1 MYQLDTQAARHADT
15 AGATIKE
22 IGKYVGEFVQAKDVV
37 TKKGGRGIE
46 FIFKSQ
52 GGQKANLAIYT
63 TGANGDR
70 YQGYDAL
77 MAIMTCLQL
86 RGIKPAPGK
95 VTRYDFDSKKEVQ
108 EDGTVFPDLH
118 KPIGVL
124 LETEDYEKKDGSIG
138 TRMVL
143 KNVFQPSTELTASE
157 ILDKKTQPELLTK
170 MVEGLRHRP
179 LKGARQPAPRQDD
192 GFGGPPA
199 GHPASSG
206 FDGMDDGSDIPFVTA
221 SPMFDMV
228 PSKQRRMTRYDY

>member
-1 MYQLDTQAARHADT
+1 MYTLDVQAARHADA

-95 VTRYDFDSKKEVQ
+95 VTRYDFEAKKEVV

-143 KNVFQPSTELTASE
+143 KNVFQPGTELTASE
-157 ILDKKTQPELLTK
+157 ILDKKTQPELLAK

-206 FDGMDDGSDIPFVTA
+206 FDEMDDGSIPF
-221 SPMFDMV
+221 
-228 PSKQRRMTRYDY
+228 

>member
-1 MYQLDTQAARHADT
+1 MYTLDVQAARHADT

-22 IGKYVGEFVQAKDVV
+22 IGKYVGEFIQAKDVV

-95 VTRYDFDSKKEVQ
+95 VTCYDFEAKKEVV

-143 KNVFQPSTELTASE
+143 KNVFQPGTELTASE
-157 ILDKKTQPELLTK
+157 ILDKKTQPELLAK

-206 FDGMDDGSDIPFVTA
+206 FDEMDDGSIPF
-221 SPMFDMV
+221 
-228 PSKQRRMTRYDY
+228 

>member
-1 MYQLDTQAARHADT
+1 MYQLDANAARHADT

-22 IGKYVGEFVQAKDVV
+22 LGKYVGEFVQAKDVV

-95 VTRYDFDSKKEVQ
+95 ITRYDFDSKKEVV

-124 LETEDYEKKDGSIG
+124 LETEDYEKKDGSLG

-143 KNVFQPSTELTASE
+143 KNVFQPSTELTARE
-157 ILDKKTQPELLTK
+157 ILDKKTQPALLAK

-179 LKGARQPAPRQDD
+179 LKGRTSAPAQRQDD

-206 FDGMDDGSDIPFVTA
+206 FDGMDDDSIPF
-221 SPMFDMV
+221 
-228 PSKQRRMTRYDY
+228 

>member
-1 MYQLDTQAARHADT
+1 MYQLDANAARHADT

-22 IGKYVGEFVQAKDVV
+22 IGKYVGEFIQAKDVV

-157 ILDKKTQPELLTK
+157 ILDKKTQPELLAK

-206 FDGMDDGSDIPFVTA
+206 FDEMDDGSIPF
-221 SPMFDMV
+221 
-228 PSKQRRMTRYDY
+228 

>member
-1 MYQLDTQAARHADT
+1 MYTLDVQAARHADT

-22 IGKYVGEFVQAKDVV
+22 IGKYVGEFIQAKDVV

-95 VTRYDFDSKKEVQ
+95 VTRYDFEAKKEVV

-157 ILDKKTQPELLTK
+157 ILDKKTQPELLAK

-206 FDGMDDGSDIPFVTA
+206 FDGLDDDSSIPF
-221 SPMFDMV
+221 
-228 PSKQRRMTRYDY
+228 

>member
-1 MYQLDTQAARHADT
+1 MYTLDVNAARHADT

-22 IGKYVGEFVQAKDVV
+22 IGKYIGEFVPAQDIV

-95 VTRYDFDSKKEVQ
+95 VTRYDFDTKKEVV
-108 EDGTVFPDLH
+108 EDGTVFPELQ

-124 LETEDYEKKDGSIG
+124 LETEDYEKKDGSLG

-143 KNVFQPSTELTASE
+143 KNVFQLSTELTASE
-157 ILDKKTQPELLTK
+157 ILDKKTQPELLAK

-179 LKGARQPAPRQDD
+179 LKGARPAPAPRGDD
-192 GFGGPPA
+192 GAGGPPA

-206 FDGMDDGSDIPFVTA
+206 FDDIDDDIPF
-221 SPMFDMV
+221 
-228 PSKQRRMTRYDY
+228 

>member
-1 MYQLDTQAARHADT
+1 MYTLDVQAARHADT

-22 IGKYVGEFVQAKDVV
+22 IGKYVGEFIQAKDVV

-95 VTRYDFDSKKEVQ
+95 VTRYDFEAKKEVV

-157 ILDKKTQPELLTK
+157 ILDKKTQPELLAK

-206 FDGMDDGSDIPFVTA
+206 FDEMDDDIPF
-221 SPMFDMV
+221 
-228 PSKQRRMTRYDY
+228 

>member
-1 MYQLDTQAARHADT
+1 MYTLDVQAARHADT

-22 IGKYVGEFVQAKDVV
+22 IGKYVGEFIQAKDVV

-95 VTRYDFDSKKEVQ
+95 VTRYDFEAKKEVV
-108 EDGTVFPDLH
+108 EDGIVFPDLH

-157 ILDKKTQPELLTK
+157 ILDKKTQPELLAK

-206 FDGMDDGSDIPFVTA
+206 FDEMDDGSIPF
-221 SPMFDMV
+221 
-228 PSKQRRMTRYDY
+228 

>member
-1 MYQLDTQAARHADT
+1 MYTLDVQAARHADT

-22 IGKYVGEFVQAKDVV
+22 IGKYVGEFIQAKDVV

-95 VTRYDFDSKKEVQ
+95 VTRYDFDTKKEVV
-108 EDGTVFPDLH
+108 EDGTVFPELQ

-124 LETEDYEKKDGSIG
+124 LETEDYEKKDGSLG

-143 KNVFQPSTELTASE
+143 KNVFQPNTELTASE
-157 ILDKKTQPELLTK
+157 ILDKKTQPELLAK

-179 LKGARQPAPRQDD
+179 LKGARTAAAPRGDD
-192 GFGGPPA
+192 GAGGPPA

-206 FDGMDDGSDIPFVTA
+206 FEDMTDDVPFRD
-221 SPMFDMV
+221 PMSYRGAHLVM
-228 PSKQRRMTRYDY
+228 

>member
-1 MYQLDTQAARHADT
+1 M
-15 AGATIKE
+15 
-22 IGKYVGEFVQAKDVV
+22 GEFIQAKDVV

-95 VTRYDFDSKKEVQ
+95 VTRYDFEAKKEVV

-124 LETEDYEKKDGSIG
+124 LEAEDYEKKDGSIG

-143 KNVFQPSTELTASE
+143 KNVFQPGTELTASE
-157 ILDKKTQPELLTK
+157 ILDKKTQPELLAK

-206 FDGMDDGSDIPFVTA
+206 FDEMDDGSIPF
-221 SPMFDMV
+221 
-228 PSKQRRMTRYDY
+228 

>member
-1 MYQLDTQAARHADT
+1 MYTLDAQAARHADT

-22 IGKYVGEFVQAKDVV
+22 IGKYVGEFIQAKDVV

-95 VTRYDFDSKKEVQ
+95 VTRYDFDAKKEVV

-157 ILDKKTQPELLTK
+157 ILDKKTLPELLTK

-206 FDGMDDGSDIPFVTA
+206 FDGLDDGSDIPF
-221 SPMFDMV
+221 
-228 PSKQRRMTRYDY
+228 

>member
-1 MYQLDTQAARHADT
+1 MYTLDVQAARHADT

-95 VTRYDFDSKKEVQ
+95 VTRYDFEAKKEVV

-143 KNVFQPSTELTASE
+143 KNVFQPGTELTASE
-157 ILDKKTQPELLTK
+157 ILDKKTQPELLAK

-206 FDGMDDGSDIPFVTA
+206 FDEMDDGSIPF
-221 SPMFDMV
+221 
-228 PSKQRRMTRYDY
+228 

>member
-1 MYQLDTQAARHADT
+1 MYTLDVQAARHADT

-22 IGKYVGEFVQAKDVV
+22 IGKYVGEFIQAKDVV

-95 VTRYDFDSKKEVQ
+95 VTRYDFDAKKEVV

-206 FDGMDDGSDIPFVTA
+206 FDEMDDGSIPF
-221 SPMFDMV
+221 
-228 PSKQRRMTRYDY
+228 

>member
-1 MYQLDTQAARHADT
+1 MYTLDAQAARHADT

-95 VTRYDFDSKKEVQ
+95 VTRYDFEAKKEVV

-157 ILDKKTQPELLTK
+157 ILDKKTQPELLAK

-206 FDGMDDGSDIPFVTA
+206 FDGLDDGSEIPF
-221 SPMFDMV
+221 
-228 PSKQRRMTRYDY
+228 

>member
-1 MYQLDTQAARHADT
+1 MYTLDVQAARHADT

-22 IGKYVGEFVQAKDVV
+22 IGKYVGEFIQAKDVV

-52 GGQKANLAIYT
+52 GGQKANLSIYT

-95 VTRYDFDSKKEVQ
+95 VTRYDFEAKKEVV

-143 KNVFQPSTELTASE
+143 KNVFQPGTELTASE

-206 FDGMDDGSDIPFVTA
+206 FDEMDDGSIPF
-221 SPMFDMV
+221 
-228 PSKQRRMTRYDY
+228 

>member
-1 MYQLDTQAARHADT
+1 MYQLDVQAARHADT

-77 MAIMTCLQL
+77 MAIMICLQL

-95 VTRYDFDSKKEVQ
+95 VTRYDFDTKKEVT

-124 LETEDYEKKDGSIG
+124 LETEDYEKKDGSLG

-157 ILDKKTQPELLTK
+157 IIDKKTQPAALAK

-179 LKGARQPAPRQDD
+179 LKGRATSPAPHMDD

-206 FDGMDDGSDIPFVTA
+206 FDGMDDGSILF
-221 SPMFDMV
+221 
-228 PSKQRRMTRYDY
+228 

>member
-1 MYQLDTQAARHADT
+1 MYTLDVQAARHADT

-22 IGKYVGEFVQAKDVV
+22 IGKYVGEFIQAKDVV

-95 VTRYDFDSKKEVQ
+95 VTRYDFDTKKEVV

-143 KNVFQPSTELTASE
+143 KNVFQPNTELTASE
-157 ILDKKTQPELLTK
+157 ILDKKTQPELLAK

-179 LKGARQPAPRQDD
+179 LKGARQPVPRMDD
-192 GFGGPPA
+192 AFGGPPA

-206 FDGMDDGSDIPFVTA
+206 FEDMTDDVPFRD
-221 SPMFDMV
+221 PMSYRGAHLV
-228 PSKQRRMTRYDY
+228 L

>member
-1 MYQLDTQAARHADT
+1 MYTLDVQAARHADT

-22 IGKYVGEFVQAKDVV
+22 IGKYVGEFIQAKDVV

-95 VTRYDFDSKKEVQ
+95 VTRYDFEAKKEVV

-143 KNVFQPSTELTASE
+143 KNVFQPGTELTASE
-157 ILDKKTQPELLTK
+157 ILDKKTQPELLAK

-179 LKGARQPAPRQDD
+179 LKGARQPAPRQED

-206 FDGMDDGSDIPFVTA
+206 FDEMDDGSIPF
-221 SPMFDMV
+221 
-228 PSKQRRMTRYDY
+228 

>member
-1 MYQLDTQAARHADT
+1 MYTLDVQAARHADT

-52 GGQKANLAIYT
+52 GGQKANFAIYT

-95 VTRYDFDSKKEVQ
+95 VTRYDFEAKKEVV

-143 KNVFQPSTELTASE
+143 KNVFQPGTELTASE
-157 ILDKKTQPELLTK
+157 ILDKKTQPELLAK

-206 FDGMDDGSDIPFVTA
+206 FDEMDDGSIPF
-221 SPMFDMV
+221 
-228 PSKQRRMTRYDY
+228 

>member
-1 MYQLDTQAARHADT
+1 MYQLDVQAARNADT

-95 VTRYDFDSKKEVQ
+95 VTRYDFDTKKEVV
-108 EDGTVFPDLH
+108 EDGIVFPDLH

-143 KNVFQPSTELTASE
+143 KNVFQPGTELTASE

-179 LKGARQPAPRQDD
+179 LKGARQSAPRQDD

-206 FDGMDDGSDIPFVTA
+206 FDEMDDGSIPF
-221 SPMFDMV
+221 
-228 PSKQRRMTRYDY
+228 

>member
-1 MYQLDTQAARHADT
+1 MYTLDVQAARHADT

-22 IGKYVGEFVQAKDVV
+22 IGKYVGEFIQAKDVV

-95 VTRYDFDSKKEVQ
+95 VTRYDFDTKKEVV

-157 ILDKKTQPELLTK
+157 ILDKKTQPELLAK

-179 LKGARQPAPRQDD
+179 IKGARQPAPRQDD

-206 FDGMDDGSDIPFVTA
+206 FDGLDDGSEIPF
-221 SPMFDMV
+221 
-228 PSKQRRMTRYDY
+228 

>member
-1 MYQLDTQAARHADT
+1 MYTLDVQAARHADT

-95 VTRYDFDSKKEVQ
+95 VTRYDFDTKKEVV

-143 KNVFQPSTELTASE
+143 KNVFQPGTELTASE
-157 ILDKKTQPELLTK
+157 ILDKKTQPELLAK

-206 FDGMDDGSDIPFVTA
+206 FDEMDDGSIPF
-221 SPMFDMV
+221 
-228 PSKQRRMTRYDY
+228 

>member
-1 MYQLDTQAARHADT
+1 MRSLLDYLPSSCER
-15 AGATIKE
+15 E
-22 IGKYVGEFVQAKDVV
+22 
-37 TKKGGRGIE
+37 
-46 FIFKSQ
+46 
-52 GGQKANLAIYT
+52 
-63 TGANGDR
+63 
-70 YQGYDAL
+70 
-77 MAIMTCLQL
+77 
-86 RGIKPAPGK
+86 AP
-95 VTRYDFDSKKEVQ
+95 RYDYEAKKEVQ

-143 KNVFQPSTELTASE
+143 KNVFQPGTELTASE
-157 ILDKKTQPELLTK
+157 ILDKKTQPELLAK

-206 FDGMDDGSDIPFVTA
+206 FDEMDDGSIPF
-221 SPMFDMV
+221 
-228 PSKQRRMTRYDY
+228 

>member
-1 MYQLDTQAARHADT
+1 MYTLDVQAARHADT

-95 VTRYDFDSKKEVQ
+95 VTRYDFDTKKEVV

-157 ILDKKTQPELLTK
+157 ILDKKTQPELLAK

-206 FDGMDDGSDIPFVTA
+206 FDGLDDDSSIPF
-221 SPMFDMV
+221 
-228 PSKQRRMTRYDY
+228 